1 LTKPFARLGGLNNFR
16 DEVKMLNTRFLSLL
30 KRRWSAASRLALLP
44 LLGALPGGLSAASPA
59 TAMPAIIRAQ
69 ANAPSPPL
77 CYIERLG
84 QLQQSLDKLCGV
96 GFAAASRKLSLY
108 GPDGKP
114 SPALIAAVKRMQ
126 QQSMNSAD
134 PEGGVKALRDFVAQ
148 MPLSPN
154 AQALLNQTADLIQQ
168 MGRSGGKS
176 DELGIKVY
184 EQLDAMNQKLKQ
196 DPSYVAVD
204 KAVHEAMEY

>member
-1 LTKPFARLGGLNNFR
+1 
-16 DEVKMLNTRFLSLL
+16 MLNTRFLSLL

-44 LLGALPGGLSAASPA
+44 ILGALPGGLSATSPA
-59 TAMPAIIRAQ
+59 AAMPAIIRAQ
-69 ANAPSPPL
+69 PNAPSPPL

-84 QLQQSLDKLCGV
+84 QPQQSLDKLCGV

-114 SPALIAAVKRMQ
+114 SPALIAAVKR
-126 QQSMNSAD
+126 
-134 PEGGVKALRDFVAQ
+134 DFVAQ

-154 AQALLNQTADLIQQ
+154 AQALMNQTADLIQQ
-168 MGRSGGKS
+168 MGRTGGKS

-184 EQLDAMNQKLKQ
+184 EQLDAMNQKLRQ
-196 DPSYVAVD
+196 DPSYIEVD
-204 KAVHEAMEY
+204 KAVQQAMAAASEESSR

>member
-1 LTKPFARLGGLNNFR
+1 
-16 DEVKMLNTRFLSLL
+16 MLNTRFLSLL
-30 KRRWSAASRLALLP
+30 KRRWSAASLLVLP
-44 LLGALPGGLSAASPA
+44 IFGALPGGLSAASPA

-69 ANAPSPPL
+69 PNAPSPPL

-84 QLQQSLDKLCGV
+84 QPRQSLDKLCGV

-134 PEGGVKALRDFVAQ
+134 PEGGVKALRDFVAL

-154 AQALLNQTADLIQQ
+154 AQALMNQTADLIQQ
-168 MGRSGGKS
+168 MGRTGGKS
-176 DELGIKVY
+176 DEVGIKVY
-184 EQLDAMNQKLKQ
+184 EQLDAMNQKLRQ
-196 DPSYVAVD
+196 DPSYIEVD
-204 KAVHEAMEY
+204 KAVQQAMAAASEESSR